1 MIYNGGTFMKF
12 SRLKKKIKVP
22 ILKNEIFIA
31 HIQYASLVN
40 LFESINMQENKMLIT
55 FLP

>member
-1 MIYNGGTFMKF
+1 MKF
-12 SRLKKKIKVP
+12 SRLKKKKKKVP

-40 LFESINMQENKMLIT
+40 LFESINMQEKKMSIT